1 LTAAEFF
8 LCECLKS
15 IWPVLLGPRCNQKLE
30 FSNARKTVANNN
42 VIVVSYA
49 KLYTITAIYYIYW
62 RSSGRSMLQNVR
74 NRFYTDIIMLVTTIL
89 FH

>member
-1 LTAAEFF
+1 MACAA
-8 LCECLKS
+8 
-15 IWPVLLGPRCNQKLE
+15 GPRCNQELE

-42 VIVVSYA
+42 VIVSYA

-62 RSSGRSMLQNVR
+62 SSGRSMLQNVR